1 MFMKI
6 FSKSPR
12 KQRNFVRNLAL
23 HLRKNLCICHLSK
36 ELRKEIGKRSLTVR
50 SGDKVKV
57 MRGGQK
63 KKEGK
68 VMRVDY
74 KRGFVFI
81 EKIVR
86 KKADGKEKMIPIRAS
101 NVMIV
106 EPERTDERRFG
117 SKEKKAGKTGKP
129 AKVAVKE
136 KAEKPAKKAKEKED
150 IWSDGKE
157 VK

>member
-1 MFMKI
+1 MKRKKMIIMKI

-23 HLRKNLCICHLSK
+23 HLRKNLCVCHLSK

-68 VMRVDY
+68 GRITG
-74 KRGFVFI
+74 RGYQV
-81 EKIVR
+81 V
-86 KKADGKEKMIPIRAS
+86 
-101 NVMIV
+101 
-106 EPERTDERRFG
+106 
-117 SKEKKAGKTGKP
+117 
-129 AKVAVKE
+129 
-136 KAEKPAKKAKEKED
+136 
-150 IWSDGKE
+150 IW
-157 VK
+157 